1 VGENARENDMV
12 VNVCKTKQ
20 LTNVRAAGSDE
31 AVRLEPPRL
40 LSLEQAIEWLGDD
53 EYLEVTP
60 KSMRIRK
67 KYLDQSQRVRAEK
80 ARASAAV

>member
-1 VGENARENDMV
+1 MVVGEHNREQDIP

-20 LTNVRAAGSDE
+20 LTNVRAVGSDE

-40 LSLEQAIEWLGDD
+40 LSLDQALEWLSTD

-60 KSMRIRK
+60 ESIRIRK
-67 KYLDQSQRVRAEK
+67 RDLGNGKIRPSK
-80 ARASAAV
+80 AT

>member
-1 VGENARENDMV
+1 V

-31 AVRLEPPRL
+31 AVRLEPPRI
-40 LSLEQAIEWLGDD
+40 LSLEQAIEWLGED

-60 KSMRIRK
+60 KTIRIRK
-67 KYLDQSQRVRAEK
+67 KYLDQSKRIRAEK
-80 ARASAAV
+80 AKTAAGA